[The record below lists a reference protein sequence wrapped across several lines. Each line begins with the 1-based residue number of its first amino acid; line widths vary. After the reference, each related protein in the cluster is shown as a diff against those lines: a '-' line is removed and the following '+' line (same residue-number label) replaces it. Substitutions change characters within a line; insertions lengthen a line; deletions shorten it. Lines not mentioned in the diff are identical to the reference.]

1 MLLLGSVSAWLALQP
16 QQLVDVGMLQVAG
29 VNVKYN
35 ESVLHYFTALQ
46 SAVV

>member
-1 MLLLGSVSAWLALQP
+1 
-16 QQLVDVGMLQVAG
+16 VAG